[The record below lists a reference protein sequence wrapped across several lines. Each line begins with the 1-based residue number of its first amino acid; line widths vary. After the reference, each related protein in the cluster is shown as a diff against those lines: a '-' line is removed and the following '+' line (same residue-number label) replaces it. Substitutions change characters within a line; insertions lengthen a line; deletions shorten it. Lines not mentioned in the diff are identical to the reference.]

1 MTYFLHFFLTI
12 PGILAKIRLFCHQR
26 YCRWRGAVPP
36 LWLRPKELPRMV
48 QVKMYFVQRLDLHR
62 VKIKLK
68 IKKTLKTF
76 SLWWFDSHECSG
88 RLLIYFLSKIQILQ
102 RKKLP
107 TPREWWVAF
116 KSSKQKYS
124 HWVTEPLLIF
134 WDTEQDKG
142 NDIRNGDGYDSK
154 SNNAGHESPTV
165 IMVNVSNSCGCVE
178 RR

>member
-1 MTYFLHFFLTI
+1 MISREQVYKSGSLITHAMDSFPAHGQ
-12 PGILAKIRLFCHQR
+12 PGITYPLSMFASSSRVFQLRKVRLFCHQR
-26 YCRWRGAVPP
+26 HFCWRGAVPP

-107 TPREWWVAF
+107 TPREWWVRF
-116 KSSKQKYS
+116 KSSK
-124 HWVTEPLLIF
+124 
-134 WDTEQDKG
+134 
-142 NDIRNGDGYDSK
+142 
-154 SNNAGHESPTV
+154 
-165 IMVNVSNSCGCVE
+165 
-178 RR
+178 